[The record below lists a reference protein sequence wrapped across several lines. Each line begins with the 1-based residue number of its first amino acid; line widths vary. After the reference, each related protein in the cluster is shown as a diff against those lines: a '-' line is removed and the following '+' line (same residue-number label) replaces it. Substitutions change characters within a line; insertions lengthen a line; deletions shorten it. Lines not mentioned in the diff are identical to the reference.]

1 MMFKRRFSEAKDL
14 FTKKKDIELCINRLI
29 MDGYLSPE
37 KGSLIKENLST
48 SINQSKYI
56 LFNLGAHMSIGAVFA
71 FDIIPLP
78 MGTISRVLWVIG
90 NRIYIEFK
98 RDKKK
103 RKIHSLPVLL
113 VSLIPWVGY
122 FAYTLPLKKYNADV
136 AYVYANQITYMRKE
150 VFLVKYLEGK
160 PRIVKWA
167 LKRLLIPEDINKYI
181 ESQRSE
187 GKRE

>member
-1 MMFKRRFSEAKDL
+1 MFKRKFSSAKDY
-14 FTKKKDIELCINRLI
+14 FTKEKDIELCINRLI
-29 MDGYLSPE
+29 LDGCLSPE
-37 KGSLIKENLST
+37 RGSSIKENLST
-48 SINQSKYI
+48 TIKQSKYI

-78 MGTISRVLWVIG
+78 MGTISRVLWVMG
-90 NRIYIEFK
+90 NRIYVEFK
-98 RDKKK
+98 RDKEK
-103 RKIHSLPVLL
+103 RKIHSFPVLL
-113 VSLIPWVGY
+113 VSLIPMIGY
-122 FAYTLPLKKYNADV
+122 FAYTLPLKKYNEDL

-167 LKRLLIPEDINKYI
+167 LERLFIPEDINKYI

-187 GKRE
+187 GKGE